1 MRITN
6 IRPRFVEYIP
16 DQLEDGVLYISERF
30 RTCSHNCCCGCGEEV
45 VTPLSPAEWRLTKEG
60 NSVSLWPSVGNW
72 DYACRSHYVISRNQV
87 KWAAA
92 MNSKQIARVQ
102 QRDLADLN
110 RMVNLKNQ
118 GRFLPS
124 GGSVP
129 QSSADTNKGRKKAPS
144 VLTTLVQWFWG
155 KLGISVHR
163 AH

>member
-30 RTCSHNCCCGCGEEV
+30 RTCSHKCCCGCGEEV
-45 VTPLSPAEWRLTKEG
+45 VTPLSAAEWRLTKEG

-87 KWAAA
+87 KLAAA

-118 GRFLPS
+118 GKSLPS

-129 QSSADTNKGRKKAPS
+129 QSSADTNKGRKKAPGL
-144 VLTTLVQWFWG
+144 LTTLVQWFWG
-155 KLGISVHR
+155 K
-163 AH
+163 